1 MSENKIIVD
10 KYMDG
15 FIKLDH
21 EQILS
26 CLTEDIEWELP
37 GIFHVFGKESFNKEI
52 ENDEFIGKPLIT
64 VTRMIEDNNIVVA
77 EGKVSAEK
85 KEGGYFNAVFCD
97 VFDMENSK
105 IKRLTSYIN
114 QV

>member
-1 MSENKIIVD
+1 MSENKKIVD
-10 KYMDG
+10 KYIDG

-26 CLTEDIEWELP
+26 CLTEDVEWELP
-37 GIFHVFGKESFNKEI
+37 GIFHIFGKESFDKEI
-52 ENDEFIGKPLIT
+52 ENDAFIGKPLIT
-64 VTRMIEDNNIVVA
+64 ITRMIEENNIVVA

-85 KEGGYFNAVFCD
+85 REGGYINAVFCD
-97 VFDMENSK
+97 VFDIEKLK
-105 IKRLTSYIN
+105 IKRLISYLN

>member
-1 MSENKIIVD
+1 MSENKKIVD

-26 CLTEDIEWELP
+26 CLAEDVEWELP
-37 GIFHVFGKESFNKEI
+37 GIFHIFGKESFDKEI
-52 ENDEFIGKPLIT
+52 ENDAFIGKPLIII
-64 VTRMIEDNNIVVA
+64 TRMIEENNIVVS

-85 KEGGYFNAVFCD
+85 REGGYFNAVFCD

-105 IKRLTSYIN
+105 IKRLTSYLN